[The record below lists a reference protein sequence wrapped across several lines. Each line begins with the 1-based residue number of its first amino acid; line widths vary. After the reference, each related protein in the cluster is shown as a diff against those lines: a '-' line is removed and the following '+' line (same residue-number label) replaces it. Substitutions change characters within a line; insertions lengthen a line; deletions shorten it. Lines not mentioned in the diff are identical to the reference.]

1 MELHR
6 RQVLVAAAAA
16 GAIGVAGTSAAAPV
30 RLDLKSLKKE
40 ADVACLYHCD
50 FGDPTR
56 FAQMLT
62 NLSNHFS
69 VYGNP
74 LDIQLAIVVHGQ
86 GLKFFLESLEDTPWK
101 DEKLPGDTVQRLS
114 DLAKSGLKVYLCEIT
129 FTRLKIDPGKAR
141 QADFIRFVPSG
152 VAAVGALQAKGFGYL
167 KTG

>member
-16 GAIGVAGTSAAAPV
+16 GAIGVAGAVAAPPIK
-30 RLDLKSLKKE
+30 LDLKSLKKE

-50 FGDPTR
+50 FGDPAR

-86 GLKFFLESLEDTPWK
+86 GLKFFLETLEDTPWK

-114 DLAKSGLKVYLCEIT
+114 DLANSGLKVYLCEIT
-129 FTRLKIDPGKAR
+129 FARLKIDPGKAR
-141 QADFIRFVPSG
+141 QAGYIRFVPSG
-152 VAAVGALQAKGFGYL
+152 VAAVGALQAQGFGYL